1 MSLKYNKLAD
11 VRLEKKESISQT
23 SINRI
28 LGRLIENDKS
38 LVYSSKME
46 PGIWEAKWTNDENA
60 SGYSQGDA
68 VWYNTEDI
76 GQFIL
81 NKADD
86 LYEYVK
92 NDFNFSSWLKP
103 YDPGDPESFKTY
115 YGLITG
121 YVDTARNLKMP
132 PLFDIGT
139 ISAKTQIK
147 ISLIDDNR
155 FPPSD
160 SRYWKNYF
168 VNLSD
173 VVENIQTALEDD
185 LSAHISGYHFN
196 GEDPD
201 LEPYMLS
208 DFSNVSRI
216 QKLGNHNC
224 EIHRTSREGFDF
236 IKLQAKHEDISKY
249 SVQKLSSQ
257 EYISSYTVLSA
268 RDPDNIP
275 GTYWLKNRISP
286 ADARKILGGVS
297 NYKTVESFMTTV
309 LTGDKWL
316 GNVQFRRIGSTASE
330 FPFSFPYNDEQYAA
344 VSSDLSSYQVQFLI
358 ADVSC
363 SELTGGDMDGYYYFI
378 GDYPISATS
387 ISQISGFEDKYLQIS
402 ESVTITEDRSYSIE
416 YPTISA
422 WTRYWNS
429 GYLEQGGTVMIPRV
443 YQNTPFKVKLG
454 TPYEYP
460 ATYRSAYGSYS
471 DFGDGVSYDE
481 TGNLKGERRY
491 TLSITPVQRSFSRG
505 GRLEIIKIEND
516 GFWIMATD
524 RSPDMFTYR
533 AIGLNSY

>member
-60 SGYSQGDA
+60 PGYSQGDA

-121 YVDTARNLKMP
+121 YVDTAKNLKMP
-132 PLFDIGT
+132 PLFDIGNL
-139 ISAKTQIK
+139 SAKTQIK
-147 ISLIDDNR
+147 ISLIDDNK

-173 VVENIQTALEDD
+173 VVENIQTTLEAD

-196 GEDPD
+196 GETLD

-208 DFSNVSRI
+208 DFSNVSR
-216 QKLGNHNC
+216 
-224 EIHRTSREGFDF
+224 
-236 IKLQAKHEDISKY
+236 
-249 SVQKLSSQ
+249 V
-257 EYISSYTVLSA
+257 
-268 RDPDNIP
+268 
-275 GTYWLKNRISP
+275 
-286 ADARKILGGVS
+286 
-297 NYKTVESFMTTV
+297 
-309 LTGDKWL
+309 
-316 GNVQFRRIGSTASE
+316 
-330 FPFSFPYNDEQYAA
+330 
-344 VSSDLSSYQVQFLI
+344 
-358 ADVSC
+358 
-363 SELTGGDMDGYYYFI
+363 
-378 GDYPISATS
+378 
-387 ISQISGFEDKYLQIS
+387 
-402 ESVTITEDRSYSIE
+402 
-416 YPTISA
+416 
-422 WTRYWNS
+422 
-429 GYLEQGGTVMIPRV
+429 
-443 YQNTPFKVKLG
+443 
-454 TPYEYP
+454 
-460 ATYRSAYGSYS
+460 
-471 DFGDGVSYDE
+471 
-481 TGNLKGERRY
+481 
-491 TLSITPVQRSFSRG
+491 
-505 GRLEIIKIEND
+505 
-516 GFWIMATD
+516 
-524 RSPDMFTYR
+524 
-533 AIGLNSY
+533 